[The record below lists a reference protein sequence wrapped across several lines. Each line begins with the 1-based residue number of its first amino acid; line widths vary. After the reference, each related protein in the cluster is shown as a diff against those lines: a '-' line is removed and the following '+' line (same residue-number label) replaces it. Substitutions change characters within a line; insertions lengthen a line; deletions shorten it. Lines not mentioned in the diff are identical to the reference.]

1 MQFSE
6 KNKRKVIINVTS
18 LIDVLFLLL
27 IFFMV
32 SSTFIEQPGMK
43 LELPESKSA
52 STERIK
58 ELVLE
63 INQDGT
69 MFLNEKPISLDSLE
83 TNFRNILPSLEQPS
97 LILKADKNV
106 LHGTVVEVMD
116 KAKIAGLEKL
126 IIATIYSKKGGG
138 CWLPCSTLF
147 CQWQ

>member
-1 MQFSE
+1 MQFIE
-6 KNKRKVIINVTS
+6 KKKPKVIINVTS

-27 IFFMV
+27 IFFMI

-52 STERIK
+52 STESIK

-69 MFLNEKPISLDSLE
+69 MFLNETQISIDSLE
-83 TNFRNILPSLEQPS
+83 TTFRNILPSLEQPS
-97 LILKADKNV
+97 LIIKADKNV
-106 LHGTVVEVMD
+106 HHGTVVEVMD

-126 IIATIYSKKGGG
+126 IIATRTASK
-138 CWLPCSTLF
+138 
-147 CQWQ
+147 

>member
-6 KNKRKVIINVTS
+6 NKKRKVIINVTS

-43 LELPESKSA
+43 LELPESQSA

-58 ELVLE
+58 DLVLE

-69 MFLNEKPISLDSLE
+69 MFLNETPISLDSLE
-83 TNFRNILPSLEQPS
+83 TAFRRILPSLEQPS
-97 LILKADKNV
+97 LIIKADKNV
-106 LHGTVVEVMD
+106 HHGTVVEVMD
-116 KAKIAGLEKL
+116 RAKIAGFEKL
-126 IIATIYSKKGGG
+126 IIATK
-138 CWLPCSTLF
+138 TATR
-147 CQWQ
+147 